1 MNYSKLAQLVQ
12 ELEQNGFE
20 EEATNL
26 ADAMQTEASPD
37 VILSNSNVISE
48 MDEIVGGVLYHL
60 NIDNN
65 RPISRSENIAYVDGA
80 KPHRSANNV
89 LRKWPSAISQL

>member
-20 EEATNL
+20 DEATDL
-26 ADAMQTEASPD
+26 ADAMETEASPD
-37 VILSNSNVISE
+37 VIFSNADIISE
-48 MDEIVGGVLYHL
+48 MDEIIGGVLYHL

-65 RPISRSENIAYVDGA
+65 LKFVGNNLSPQSINDIQNSLAGIV
-80 KPHRSANNV
+80 KSA
-89 LRKWPSAISQL
+89 

>member
-37 VILSNSNVISE
+37 VIFSNADIISE
-48 MDEIVGGVLYHL
+48 MDEIIGGVLYHL
-60 NIDNN
+60 NLDNN
-65 RPISRSENIAYVDGA
+65 LKFVENNLSPQSINDIHNSLAEIV
-80 KPHRSANNV
+80 KSA
-89 LRKWPSAISQL
+89 

>member
-26 ADAMQTEASPD
+26 ADAMETQASPD
-37 VILSNSNVISE
+37 VIFSNADIISE
-48 MDEIVGGVLYHL
+48 MDEIIGGIMYHL
-60 NIDNN
+60 NADNN
-65 RPISRSENIAYVDGA
+65 LKFVGNNLSPQSINDIRNSIDGIV
-80 KPHRSANNV
+80 KSA
-89 LRKWPSAISQL
+89 